1 MAGPKYGEF
10 IHQAAHMPSI
20 TPNMP
25 QWRQTL
31 LAVPEDQRCD
41 SQRSLIR
48 AMELVDYLTATFEN
62 EDRIPSFP
70 ESDEMFRILLAF
82 LEITYLP
89 IKDRPVIALMPPD
102 TPANLANYM
111 VKPDFYN

>member
-31 LAVPEDQRCD
+31 LVVPADQGCD
-41 SQRSLIR
+41 SERSLIR
-48 AMELVDYLTATFEN
+48 AMELVDYLTATLEN
-62 EDRIPSFP
+62 EDRKPSFP
-70 ESDEMFRILLAF
+70 ESDVPHPFSI
-82 LEITYLP
+82 P
-89 IKDRPVIALMPPD
+89 
-102 TPANLANYM
+102 
-111 VKPDFYN
+111 